1 MLINVSQNQNQMS
14 CFVHNV
20 KVWVKKPEHILIL
33 ETGNQNL
40 ALNSDQWIDY
50 QNCWKLIKLIKQ
62 MDQSSQLYS
71 NNDNIS

>member
-33 ETGNQNL
+33 ETGNQNSAPFL
-40 ALNSDQWIDY
+40 LKKYSDQWIDY
-50 QNCWKLIKLIKQ
+50 QNCWKLIKWIKQ
-62 MDQSSQLYS
+62 ID
-71 NNDNIS
+71 